1 MSKIKVTLPKLHP
14 GQRKIDADPTRHRVI
29 APGRQW
35 GKTTFLTDQGI
46 RALIEGRPAGWYAPT
61 YKRLGEP
68 FRRIL
73 KILPPEL
80 IRSKN
85 MSDYRIESITGG
97 VLMGWT
103 MEDQDA
109 GRGSTDTLALVD
121 EAGLES
127 NVDQFWHE
135 CISPTLARHR
145 GRAVF
150 AGTPKGRNGFWRLGS
165 LGMDPDNRSWSFHAA
180 SSGQNPY
187 LPPEYEDEARHD
199 MPEMAFR
206 QEILG
211 EFLEEG
217 GEVIRGLDDVIAAG
231 VTRIE
236 PREDGRYRAGLDLAK
251 SVDYSVLSIFD
262 ENGQQ
267 VLLERWQGVPWRETI
282 RRAVALVQPYGPT
295 LLVDATG
302 VGDPI
307 YDAIR
312 AEYSRTKPFKF
323 TAQSREDLLD
333 HLVLVAEQAE
343 WRLLD
348 VPAQRA
354 ELESLEWKA
363 TRMGKLRLQVPDS
376 MHDDIIMA
384 NALALMG
391 WRRERKLTIGLA

>member
-1 MSKIKVTLPKLHP
+1 MMQAKMP
-14 GQRKIDADPTRHRVI
+14 D
-29 APGRQW
+29 
-35 GKTTFLTDQGI
+35 
-46 RALIEGRPAGWYAPT
+46 
-61 YKRLGEP
+61 
-68 FRRIL
+68 RI
-73 KILPPEL
+73 
-80 IRSKN
+80 
-85 MSDYRIESITGG
+85 Y
-97 VLMGWT
+97 
-103 MEDQDA
+103 
-109 GRGSTDTLALVD
+109 
-121 EAGLES
+121 
-127 NVDQFWHE
+127 
-135 CISPTLARHR
+135 
-145 GRAVF
+145 
-150 AGTPKGRNGFWRLGS
+150 
-165 LGMDPDNRSWSFHAA
+165 
-180 SSGQNPY
+180 
-187 LPPEYEDEARHD
+187 
-199 MPEMAFR
+199 R

-267 VLLERWQGVPWRETI
+267 VLLERWQGVAWRETI

>member
-1 MSKIKVTLPKLHP
+1 MSKIKVTLPKLHQ
-14 GQRKIDADPTRHRVI
+14 GQRKIDADPIRHRVI

-46 RALIEGRPAGWYAPT
+46 RALLEGRPAGWYAPE

-73 KILPPEL
+73 KLLPPEL

-103 MEDQDA
+103 MEDQNA

-121 EAGLES
+121 EAGLVG

-145 GRAVF
+145 GRAIF
-150 AGTPKGRNGFWRLGS
+150 AGTPKGRNGFWRLGC
-165 LGMDPDNRSWSFHAA
+165 LGTDPENGSWSFHAA

-187 LPPEYEDEARHD
+187 LPPGYEAEAKQE
-199 MPEMAFR
+199 MPDRAFR

-211 EFLEEG
+211 EFLDEG
-217 GEVIRGLDDVIAAG
+217 GEVIHGLEDLITPG
-231 VTRIE
+231 VTKIE
-236 PREDGRYRAGLDLAK
+236 PQEGRTYRAGLDLAK
-251 SVDYSVLSIFD
+251 TVDYSVLSIFD
-262 ENGQQ
+262 DEGRQ
-267 VLLERWQGVPWRETI
+267 VLLERWQGVPWSETI
-282 RRAVALVQPYGPT
+282 RRAVKLLEPYQAIVY
-295 LLVDATG
+295 VDATG
-302 VGDPI
+302 LGDPV
-307 YDAIR
+307 YDQIKAQYPLAR
-312 AEYSRTKPFKF
+312 PFKF

-333 HLVLVAEQAE
+333 HLVLLFEQRRP
-343 WRLLD
+343 RLLD
-348 VPAQRA
+348 VPAQRT
-354 ELESLEWKA
+354 ELESLEWA
-363 TRMGKLRLQVPDS
+363 ARGGKLRLQVPDS

-384 NALALMG
+384 DALALWGMAKARPVKIILG
-391 WRRERKLTIGLA
+391 